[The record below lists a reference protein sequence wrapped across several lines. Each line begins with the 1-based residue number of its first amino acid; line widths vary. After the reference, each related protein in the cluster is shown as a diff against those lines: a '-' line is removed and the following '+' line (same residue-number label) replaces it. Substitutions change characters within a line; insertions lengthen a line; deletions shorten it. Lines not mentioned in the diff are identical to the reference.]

1 MITAGLSGS
10 VAACAP
16 GNMDPKVPGYG
27 AAPMQPTQR
36 FADLMEL
43 PAASVPLDEAAFLIA
58 AHAHPGLDVGAQLAR
73 LDDLAMR
80 CLDPSRDGVLAHLFG
95 AEGFRGNDADYYDP
109 DNSMLDRV
117 LDRRR
122 GIPITLSVVLIE
134 VGRRLGVPFTGIG
147 APGHFIVRHDG
158 SGVYID
164 PFNGGRVLDDT
175 ERGPAVR
182 RRAARAERLDRHR
195 VSDARQPEGDLRPE
209 GRRRLAPVGD
219 PVAGAAA
226 RRPGQRA
233 RRAEAPPGSPQLDA
247 LN

>member
-1 MITAGLSGS
+1 
-10 VAACAP
+10 
-16 GNMDPKVPGYG
+16 
-27 AAPMQPTQR
+27 MQPSQR
-36 FADLMEL
+36 FAELMEQ

-73 LDDLAMR
+73 LDDLAAR
-80 CLDPSRDGVLAHLFG
+80 CPDASRDGVLAHLFG
-95 AEGFRGNDADYYDP
+95 IEAFRGNDADYYDP

-147 APGHFIVRHDG
+147 APGHFIVCHEG

-164 PFNGGRVLDDT
+164 PFNGGRALGAAERAQMYGATPLEPSDSIAIVSRMLANLKAIYAQRGDADALRWVIRLRVLLPDA
-175 ERGPAVR
+175 PASE
-182 RRAARAERLDRHR
+182 RAELKRL
-195 VSDARQPEGDLRPE
+195 
-209 GRRRLAPVGD
+209 LAH
-219 PVAGAAA
+219 
-226 RRPGQRA
+226 
-233 RRAEAPPGSPQLDA
+233 